1 MESIAAILNANSS
14 QVASPATCCVM
25 FGYSKNASFP
35 NSAVPEELATGSTTS
50 VTSSN
55 MQRTQHH
62 SLITI
67 LHSKTLALAKIV
79 QRYPRKHRDL
89 LTNGVLQDA
98 VDALEEF
105 KEVEW
110 PPRRHE
116 MDVVLERV
124 PSWLA
129 DTGDGDNCDSSDV
142 SGGALVTDVVD
153 DDSLG
158 GVVDDDRGEEEE
170 GSVRADIVVRQD
182 APVKVIDS
190 NSSYEYVTCIKDE
203 SAKMSHQDLFTCG
216 ERGNNTDTTSENLSG
231 DDDLAQE
238 NSMQIE
244 LAIDD
249 DDIIVN
255 EKPLP
260 STAINKCSD
269 KNNIST
275 PGVDAAAMEPMHPA
289 VITTLHA
296 LCIVVSSESKTLKMA
311 ELALECITILT
322 NGRYVSGVA
331 GGRVKLE
338 VQRKNR
344 DDQSA
349 AITHQH
355 HQQTEQSATAGHDG
369 RDAGLSFLGYV
380 IESITRASD
389 LPSESVQGG
398 MAKALLA
405 VMTCP
410 KCGVHEAAMLQVVRS
425 TFHVYLVGKSP
436 AGKEFARSTVVDILK
451 CVFMR
456 MEAYDIVSKSS
467 CGGMTVKSIPSAA
480 QSVASGEDFVG
491 AFASQYH
498 TDSYLLFRALCK
510 LSSKTLPGDE
520 NALQINTPGSTI
532 GGNFFSSTPIVDPLA
547 LNSKILSMELILVVL
562 EHCGDAFRTGEKFVY
577 AVRSYLCVSLL
588 KNCMSNQTV
597 VAHLS
602 LKIFLLLVRDFKTH
616 LKAEIEVFVANIFLR
631 VLESPNSPFEHK
643 VLVLEA
649 LRALCADPQML
660 TQLFLNYDC
669 DFDAVNLYKDIVH
682 HVTRISAKACAS
694 KLTGGSGN
702 TSKKSADQELD
713 LSRAG
718 LEVLVVILRSFLKS
732 LGLPGGDDV
741 FDELDGTSSLS
752 KLRERLKIEMGVD
765 STTIISDTE
774 KKSSSKGSNT
784 SFDKIENV
792 ASQFDLNFSGE
803 SSDVADKIV
812 DVFDKKRTRDQ
823 NFAIGRVKFKLDFKD
838 GLKFF
843 IKNGVVELDALDI
856 ARFLYSNSEELDKTQ
871 IGEVLG
877 KEIDA
882 AFVNVKDLDPDMGG
896 KGFYL
901 RVLCHYVDIMDF
913 TGLMFDDAIRT
924 FLSGFRLPGEAQKVS
939 QVSQLLTIGLV

>member
-1 MESIAAILNANSS
+1 
-14 QVASPATCCVM
+14 
-25 FGYSKNASFP
+25 
-35 NSAVPEELATGSTTS
+35 
-50 VTSSN
+50 
-55 MQRTQHH
+55 
-62 SLITI
+62 
-67 LHSKTLALAKIV
+67 
-79 QRYPRKHRDL
+79 
-89 LTNGVLQDA
+89 LTNGILQDA

-129 DTGDGDNCDSSDV
+129 DTGEGDHCDSSDV
-142 SGGALVTDVVD
+142 SEGALVTDVVD
-153 DDSLG
+153 DDALG
-158 GVVDDDRGEEEE
+158 GVFDDDRGEEEE
-170 GSVRADIVVRQD
+170 EEEEGSERGDIVVRPD

-190 NSSYEYVTCIKDE
+190 NSSNEYVTAINDE
-203 SAKMSHQDLFTCG
+203 RAKMLHEDLFTGG

-231 DDDLAQE
+231 DECDLAQE

-249 DDIIVN
+249 DDDIVVT
-255 EKPLP
+255 EKPLS
-260 STAINKCSD
+260 STAIKIYSDRNK
-269 KNNIST
+269 ILT

-344 DDQSA
+344 DNQSA
-349 AITHQH
+349 VITHQH

-410 KCGVHEAAMLQVVRS
+410 KCGVHEAAMLQAVRS

-436 AGKEFARSTVVDILK
+436 AGKELARSTLVDILK

-467 CGGMTVKSIPSAA
+467 CGGTTVNSIPSAV
-480 QSVASGEDFVG
+480 QSVASGEDIVG

-520 NALQINTPGSTI
+520 KALQINTPGSAM
-532 GGNFFSSTPIVDPLA
+532 GGNFFSSTPFVDPLA

-602 LKIFLLLVRDFKTH
+602 LKIFLLLVRNFKTH

-631 VLESPNSPFEHK
+631 VLESPNSPFEQK

-752 KLRERLKIEMGVD
+752 KLRESLKIEMGDD
-765 STTIISDTE
+765 STTAISDTE
-774 KKSSSKGSNT
+774 KQSSSKGSNT
-784 SFDKIENV
+784 SFDKMENV
-792 ASQFDLNFSGE
+792 ASRFDRKISGE

-843 IKNGVVELDALDI
+843 IENGVVELDALDI
-856 ARFLYSNSEELDKTQ
+856 ARFLYSNKEELDKTQ

-913 TGLMFDDAIRT
+913 AGLMFDDAIRT

-939 QVSQLLTIGLV
+939 QVSQLFNNRISLIMLIS

>member
-1 MESIAAILNANSS
+1 
-14 QVASPATCCVM
+14 
-25 FGYSKNASFP
+25 
-35 NSAVPEELATGSTTS
+35 
-50 VTSSN
+50 

-67 LHSKTLALAKIV
+67 LHTKTLALAKIV

-153 DDSLG
+153 DDALG
-158 GVVDDDRGEEEE
+158 GVVDDDRGEEEDK
-170 GSVRADIVVRQD
+170 GSERGDNFVRQD
-182 APVKVIDS
+182 APVKVINS
-190 NSSYEYVTCIKDE
+190 NSSNEYVTGIKDE
-203 SAKMSHQDLFTCG
+203 RAKMLHEDLFTG
-216 ERGNNTDTTSENLSG
+216 VERGNNTDTTSENLSG
-231 DDDLAQE
+231 DEYDLAPE

-249 DDIIVN
+249 DDIVVN

-260 STAINKCSD
+260 STIKKYSD
-269 KNNIST
+269 RNNST

-331 GGRVKLE
+331 GGRFKLE
-338 VQRKNR
+338 VQRKNG

-349 AITHQH
+349 TITHQH

-380 IESITRASD
+380 IKSITRASD

-410 KCGVHEAAMLQVVRS
+410 KCGVHEAAMLQAVRS

-436 AGKEFARSTVVDILK
+436 AGKELARSTLVDILK
-451 CVFMR
+451 YVFMR

-467 CGGMTVKSIPSAA
+467 CGGTTVKSIPSAD

-520 NALQINTPGSTI
+520 NALQINTPGSAM
-532 GGNFFSSTPIVDPLA
+532 GGNFFSSAPIVDPLA

-602 LKIFLLLVRDFKTH
+602 LKIFLLLVRNFKTH

-631 VLESPNSPFEHK
+631 VLESPNSPFEQK

-669 DFDAVNLYKDIVH
+669 DFDAVNLYKEIVH

-752 KLRERLKIEMGVD
+752 KLRESLKIEMGDD
-765 STTIISDTE
+765 STMAISDTE
-774 KKSSSKGSNT
+774 RQSSNKGSNT
-784 SFDKIENV
+784 SFKRKEN
-792 ASQFDLNFSGE
+792 APSRFDHNFGE

-843 IKNGVVELDALDI
+843 IENGVVKLDALDI

-871 IGEVLG
+871 VGEVLG

-901 RVLCHYVDIMDF
+901 RVLCHYVDIMDL

-939 QVSQLLTIGLV
+939 QVSQLLTKAISLILLISYS

>member
-1 MESIAAILNANSS
+1 M
-14 QVASPATCCVM
+14 
-25 FGYSKNASFP
+25 
-35 NSAVPEELATGSTTS
+35 
-50 VTSSN
+50 
-55 MQRTQHH
+55 
-62 SLITI
+62 
-67 LHSKTLALAKIV
+67 
-79 QRYPRKHRDL
+79 
-89 LTNGVLQDA
+89 TNGVLQDA

-116 MDVVLERV
+116 MDVVLGRV

-129 DTGDGDNCDSSDV
+129 DTGDSSDV

-153 DDSLG
+153 DDALG
-158 GVVDDDRGEEEE
+158 LEGVVDDDRGEAEEE
-170 GSVRADIVVRQD
+170 GSERGDIVVRQD

-190 NSSYEYVTCIKDE
+190 NISNEYVTGIKDE
-203 SAKMSHQDLFTCG
+203 RAKMSHEDLFTGG
-216 ERGNNTDTTSENLSG
+216 ERGNNRETTSENLSG
-231 DDDLAQE
+231 DEYDLAQE
-238 NSMQIE
+238 ISMQIE

-249 DDIIVN
+249 DDIVVN

-260 STAINKCSD
+260 STAIKKYSD
-269 KNNIST
+269 RNNIST

-344 DDQSA
+344 DEQSA
-349 AITHQH
+349 AIT

-410 KCGVHEAAMLQVVRS
+410 KCGVHEAAMLQAVRS

-436 AGKEFARSTVVDILK
+436 AGKELARSTLVDILK

-456 MEAYDIVSKSS
+456 MEAYDILSKSS
-467 CGGMTVKSIPSAA
+467 CGGTTIKSIPSAA

-520 NALQINTPGSTI
+520 NTLQINTPGSAM

-631 VLESPNSPFEHK
+631 VLESPNSPFEQK

-702 TSKKSADQELD
+702 TSKKIADQELD

-741 FDELDGTSSLS
+741 FYELDGTSSLS
-752 KLRERLKIEMGVD
+752 KLRESLKIEMGD
-765 STTIISDTE
+765 DYTTAISDTE
-774 KKSSSKGSNT
+774 KQSSSKGSNT

-792 ASQFDLNFSGE
+792 ASRFDRNFSGE

-812 DVFDKKRTRDQ
+812 DVYDKKRTRDQ
-823 NFAIGRVKFKLDFKD
+823 HFAIGRVKFKLNFKD

-843 IKNGVVELDALDI
+843 IENGVVELDALDI